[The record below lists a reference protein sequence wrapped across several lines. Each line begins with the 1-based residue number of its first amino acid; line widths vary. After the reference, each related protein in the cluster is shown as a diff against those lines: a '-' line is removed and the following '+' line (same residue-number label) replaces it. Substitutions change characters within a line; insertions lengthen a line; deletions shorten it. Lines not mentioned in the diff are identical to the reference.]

1 VFSFV
6 CGVAGVGGIIGGMT
20 LEEKLAILT
29 DAAKYDASCA
39 SSGSNRKGT
48 KTGSTST
55 SGICHSWSSDGRC
68 ISLLKILLSN
78 VCLYDC
84 AYCINRR
91 SNDRPRTTFSVSEVV
106 SLTME
111 FYRRNYIEGLFLS
124 SAVFGTPD
132 RVMDRMVSIARRL
145 RQEEGF
151 GGYIH
156 LKAIPGASL
165 ELMRQAG
172 LFADR
177 VSVNIELPSEASLK
191 QLAPEKTKA
200 DIITP
205 MAFLGNSI
213 RESRAERRRDRRAP
227 AFAPGG
233 HSTQL
238 IVGASPESDF
248 QIVRLGESL
257 YNHYDLSRVYYS
269 AFIPVNRYD
278 SRLQPVDMPPLL
290 REHRLYQADWLLRNY
305 GYRADELLSEKEPD
319 LDAVL
324 DPKAMW
330 AVRNYH
336 FFPIDVNRADYAQ
349 ILRVPGIGVTS
360 ARRIVSAR
368 RFQALSLAD
377 LQKLGV
383 VLKRAAYFIIAAGRR
398 PGLPMQS
405 VESVRRALTQEAQP
419 VHAEQLTLAF

>member
-1 VFSFV
+1 
-6 CGVAGVGGIIGGMT
+6 MT
-20 LEEKLAILT
+20 LEQKLAILT

-78 VCLYDC
+78 VCTYDC

-91 SNDRPRTTFSVSEVV
+91 SNDLPRTTFSVGEVV
-106 SLTME
+106 SLTMD

-124 SAVFGTPD
+124 SAVFGSPD
-132 RVMDRMVSIARRL
+132 RVMDRMVAIARQL

-177 VSVNIELPSEASLK
+177 VSVNIELPSEASLQ

-205 MAFLGNSI
+205 MAFLGGAI
-213 RESRAERRRDRRAP
+213 RESREERRRNRRAP

-238 IVGASPESDF
+238 IIGASPESDF

-257 YNHYDLSRVYYS
+257 YHHYDLSRVYYS

-278 SRLQPVDMPPLL
+278 SRLQQLEMPPLL

-305 GYRADELLSEKEPD
+305 GFRADELLSEKEPD

-330 AVRNYH
+330 AIRNYH
-336 FFPIDVNRADYAQ
+336 QFPIDINRAEYAW

-368 RFQALSLAD
+368 RFQSLTLND
-377 LQKLGV
+377 LKKLGV
-383 VLKRAAYFIIAAGRR
+383 VLKRASYFIIAAGRS
-398 PGLPMQS
+398 PGMLSQRI
-405 VESVRRALTQEAQP
+405 ESVRLALTQEARP
-419 VHAEQLTLAF
+419 AHAEQLTLQL

>member
-1 VFSFV
+1 
-6 CGVAGVGGIIGGMT
+6 MT

-39 SSGSNRKGT
+39 SSGSNRKGA

-68 ISLLKILLSN
+68 VSLLKILLSN

-91 SNDRPRTTFSVSEVV
+91 GNDRPRATFSVAEVV
-106 SLTME
+106 TLTMD

-124 SAVFGTPD
+124 SAVFGSPD
-132 RVMDRMVSIARRL
+132 RVMERMVAIARRL

-213 RESRAERRRDRRAP
+213 RESRSERKRDRRAP

-238 IVGASPESDF
+238 IVGASPESDL

-257 YNHYDLSRVYYS
+257 YQHYDLSRVYYS

-305 GYRADELLSEKEPD
+305 GYRADELLSEAQPE
-319 LDAVL
+319 LDIVL

-330 AVRNYH
+330 AIRNYH
-336 FFPIDVNRADYAQ
+336 FFPVDINRAEYAH

-368 RFQALSLAD
+368 RFQKLCLAD

-383 VLKRAAYFIIAAGRR
+383 VLKRAAFFITAAGRS
-398 PGLPMQS
+398 PGFHRQS
-405 VESVRRALTQEAQP
+405 VESVRRVLTREAQP
-419 VHAEQLTLAF
+419 ANAEQLTFAF

>member
-1 VFSFV
+1 
-6 CGVAGVGGIIGGMT
+6 
-20 LEEKLAILT
+20 
-29 DAAKYDASCA
+29 
-39 SSGSNRKGT
+39 
-48 KTGSTST
+48 
-55 SGICHSWSSDGRC
+55 
-68 ISLLKILLSN
+68 
-78 VCLYDC
+78 DC

-91 SNDRPRTTFSVSEVV
+91 SNDLPRTSFSVPEVV
-106 SLTME
+106 SLTMD

-124 SAVFGTPD
+124 SAVFGPPD
-132 RVMDRMVSIARRL
+132 RVMEQMVTIARRL

-177 VSVNIELPSEASLK
+177 VSVNIELPSEASLQ

-213 RESRAERRRDRRAP
+213 RDNRAERRQNRRAP

-257 YNHYDLSRVYYS
+257 YQRFALNRVYYS

-278 SRLQPVDMPPLL
+278 SRLQQVEMPPLL

-305 GYRADELLSEKEPD
+305 GYRADELLSEQQPD
-319 LDAVL
+319 LDVIL

-330 AVRNYH
+330 AVRNFH
-336 FFPIDVNRADYAQ
+336 VFPMDVNRADYAS

-368 RFQALSLAD
+368 RFQALTLEDLA
-377 LQKLGV
+377 KLGV
-383 VLKRAAYFIIAAGRR
+383 VLKRARYFIVAAGRLIDR
-398 PGLPMQS
+398 LPS
-405 VESVRRALTQEAQP
+405 SAEHVRRILEKEEKT
-419 VHAEQLTLAF
+419 VHAEQLTLPF